1 MTRAPRS
8 TPTGNGRLRAGL
20 PEPSRP
26 RAVRATTHGRRAL
39 VLSGGGNLGAI
50 QVGILRAVY
59 AKGFRPDLIVGT
71 SIGALNGAVL
81 AFYPDDEGLA
91 RLVRIWSN
99 LRHDLSFAYNPLHL
113 LRNAAFKRYCLV
125 DSGFLRRILEE
136 HLPED
141 DFAAAEVP
149 LYVVAT
155 NLTQG
160 TKHVFVSGRVS
171 DAVLASAA
179 VPGLLCPIDIGGQV
193 YVDGAVVA
201 NLDLETAVDAGADQV
216 LAIDLSGL
224 WNFEPSQSF
233 LGILARSL
241 DLMVRESTTK
251 EIDRLQGRARITVL
265 RVNASHI
272 WPADFSHASEL
283 IAAGEEIE
291 CQMARCCFR
300 SDGSLVPGIIDEL
313 EVRLETWWKGA
324 A

>member
-1 MTRAPRS
+1 MR
-8 TPTGNGRLRAGL
+8 
-20 PEPSRP
+20 EK
-26 RAVRATTHGRRAL
+26 ATHGTNRGKAGRRAL

-59 AKGFRPDLIVGT
+59 AASFRPDLIVGT

-81 AFYPDDEGLA
+81 AFHPGDQGLT
-91 RLVRIWSN
+91 RLTRIWSN

-113 LRNAAFKRYCLV
+113 LRNAAFKRHCLV
-125 DSGFLRRILEE
+125 DSTFLRRILEE
-136 HLPED
+136 HIPED
-141 DFAAAEVP
+141 DFAAAELP
-149 LYVVAT
+149 LYLVAT

-160 TKHVFVSGRVS
+160 TKEVFTHGRVS

-179 VPGLLCPIDIGGQV
+179 VPGLLCPVEIGGQV
-193 YVDGAVVA
+193 YVDGAVMA
-201 NLDLETAVDAGADQV
+201 NLDLETAVDAAADEV

-224 WNFEPSQSF
+224 WNFERPQTF

-251 EIDRLQGRARITVL
+251 EIDRLRGRSRITVL

-272 WPADFSHASEL
+272 WPADFSHAWEL
-283 IAAGEEIE
+283 IEAGEEIGRR
-291 CQMARCCFR
+291 MVRCCFDAR
-300 SDGSLVPGIIDEL
+300 GNLIPGIVDHL
-313 EVRLETWWKGA
+313 EVRLA

>member
-1 MTRAPRS
+1 MPEKARHRS
-8 TPTGNGRLRAGL
+8 DRGKA
-20 PEPSRP
+20 
-26 RAVRATTHGRRAL
+26 GRRAL

-50 QVGILRAVY
+50 QVGILRAVS
-59 AKGFRPDLIVGT
+59 AEGFRPDLIVGT
-71 SIGALNGAVL
+71 SIGALNGVVL
-81 AFYPDDEGLA
+81 AFHPDDEGLA
-91 RLVRIWSN
+91 RLARIWSN

-125 DSGFLRRILEE
+125 DSTFLRRILDE
-136 HLPED
+136 HIRED
-141 DFAAAEVP
+141 DFAAAELP

-179 VPGLLCPIDIGGQV
+179 VPGLLCPIDIGGQT
-193 YVDGAVVA
+193 YVDGAVIA
-201 NLDLETAVDAGADQV
+201 NLDLETAVDAGADEV

-224 WNFEPSQSF
+224 WNFERSQSF

-272 WPADFSHASEL
+272 SPADFSHASEL
-283 IAAGEEIE
+283 IEAGEEIGRR
-291 CQMARCCFR
+291 MVRCCF
-300 SDGSLVPGIIDEL
+300 DAGGNLIPGTVERL
-313 EVRLETWWKGA
+313 EVRLA

>member
-1 MTRAPRS
+1 MREKRTYEA
-8 TPTGNGRLRAGL
+8 
-20 PEPSRP
+20 SR
-26 RAVRATTHGRRAL
+26 RKADRRAL

-59 AKGFRPDLIVGT
+59 AEGFRPDLIVGT
-71 SIGALNGAVL
+71 SIGALNAAVL
-81 AFYPDDEGLA
+81 AFHPNEEGLT
-91 RLVRIWSN
+91 RLARIWSN

-125 DSGFLRRILEE
+125 DSTFLRRILEE

-149 LYVVAT
+149 LYVTAT

-179 VPGLLCPIDIGGQV
+179 VPGLLCPIEIGGQI
-193 YVDGAVVA
+193 YIDGAVMA
-201 NLDLETAVDAGADQV
+201 NLDLETAVDAGADEV

-224 WNFEPSQSF
+224 WNFERSQSF

-251 EIDRLQGRARITVL
+251 EIDRLKGRARITVL
-265 RVNASHI
+265 RVNASHV
-272 WPADFSHASEL
+272 WPADFGHASEL
-283 IAAGEEIE
+283 IAAGEGIGRR
-291 CQMARCCFR
+291 MVRCCF
-300 SDGSLVPGIIDEL
+300 DGRGNLVPGVVDRL
-313 EVRLETWWKGA
+313 EVRLA